1 MAMDTSKLHLPKT
14 VATAVVNKVKETS
27 TIAALSPSSPQI
39 FTDKEYMIFN
49 GAAEADVT
57 AEGQTKSSYEQ
68 DLNYVSGKT
77 FKVQTTTRVTSELK
91 WADEDNRFQII
102 QSIQAD
108 QAEAIGRA
116 LDYVVY
122 HADNAPYRLLDRYQV
137 TAIYKNPD
145 SDLPHRLAMLPMCA
159 HDRHFTAENLNHD
172 IFNLY
177 Y

>member
-122 HADNAPYRLLDRYQV
+122 YHMVGGIERRPHNRHETQLFTRPKETRAWRQPAHPRTIPALNGRWSRV
-137 TAIYKNPD
+137 T
-145 SDLPHRLAMLPMCA
+145 
-159 HDRHFTAENLNHD
+159 
-172 IFNLY
+172 
-177 Y
+177 

>member
-77 FKVQTTTRVTSELK
+77 FKVQT
-91 WADEDNRFQII
+91 NRLPARTQGLLLVV
-102 QSIQAD
+102 QS
-108 QAEAIGRA
+108 RA
-116 LDYVVY
+116 L
-122 HADNAPYRLLDRYQV
+122 HILIEA
-137 TAIYKNPD
+137 
-145 SDLPHRLAMLPMCA
+145 
-159 HDRHFTAENLNHD
+159 
-172 IFNLY
+172 
-177 Y
+177 

>member
-49 GAAEADVT
+49 AAAEADVT

-68 DLNYVSGKT
+68 DLSYVSGKT

-116 LDYVVY
+116 LD
-122 HADNAPYRLLDRYQV
+122 
-137 TAIYKNPD
+137 
-145 SDLPHRLAMLPMCA
+145 
-159 HDRHFTAENLNHD
+159 
-172 IFNLY
+172 
-177 Y
+177 